1 MKEHIL
7 WIFDSIWPSIV
18 IASVIVVTLRI
29 WYIIKNKTEFYLY
42 HELIMFSFVI
52 YIMCLFYVVTFPDDL
67 SNYPNS
73 FNLIPFKEM
82 FRYDLMSRLFIK
94 NVLGNLVMFMPLGFY
109 SAYIVKVHKLRYISI
124 FVAIVSITIEFTQLA
139 IGRVFDIDDIML
151 NIVGGCAGFYIYL
164 VIHKIKSLF
173 PKFFGKPLVYN
184 TVTVLAIILFTILA
198 IKIIAY

>member
-7 WIFDSIWPSIV
+7 WLFDSIWPSIV
-18 IASVIVVTLRI
+18 ITAVIIVTLRV

-42 HELIMFSFVI
+42 HELIMFSFVV

-67 SNYPNS
+67 SNYPHA

-82 FRYDLMSRLFIK
+82 LRYDLMSRLFIK

-109 SAYIVKVHKLRYISI
+109 SAYIVKVYKLRYITI
-124 FVAIVSITIEFTQLA
+124 FVAIVSLTIEFTQLA

-164 VIHKIKSLF
+164 LMHKIKSTF
-173 PKFFGKPLVYN
+173 PKFFGKPIVYN
-184 TVTVLAIILFTILA
+184 TVTVIAILIFIFFA
-198 IKIIAY
+198 IRIINY

>member
-18 IASVIVVTLRI
+18 ITAVIIVTLRI

-42 HELIMFSFVI
+42 HELIMFSFVV
-52 YIMCLFYVVTFPDDL
+52 YIMCLFYVVTFPDDVSSL
-67 SNYPNS
+67 HTS

-109 SAYIVKVHKLRYISI
+109 SAYIVKVYKLRYISI
-124 FVAIVSITIEFTQLA
+124 FIAIVSLTIEFTQLA

-151 NIVGGCAGFYIYL
+151 NILGGCAGFYIYL
-164 VIHKIKSLF
+164 VIHKIKALF
-173 PKFFGKPLVYN
+173 PRFFGRPIVYN
-184 TVTVLAIILFTILA
+184 TVTVLAIILFTFLA

>member
-7 WIFDSIWPSIV
+7 WLFDSIWPSIV

-109 SAYIVKVHKLRYISI
+109 SAYIVKVYKLRYITL

-139 IGRVFDIDDIML
+139 IGRVFDIDDILL
-151 NIVGGCAGFYIYL
+151 NIVGGSSGFYIYY
-164 VIHKIKSLF
+164 IMHKIKSAF
-173 PKFFGKPLVYN
+173 PRFFGKPLVYN
-184 TVTVLAIILFTILA
+184 TVTVIAILIFIFFAYRTIN
-198 IKIIAY
+198 Y